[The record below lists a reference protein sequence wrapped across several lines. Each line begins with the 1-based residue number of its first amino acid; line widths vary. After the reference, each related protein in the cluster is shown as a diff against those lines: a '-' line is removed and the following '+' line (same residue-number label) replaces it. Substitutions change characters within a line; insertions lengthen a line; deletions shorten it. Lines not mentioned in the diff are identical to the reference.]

1 MASTY
6 LSKTPS
12 SAGNRKTFTFSTW
25 IKRSNLSSAQTIFM
39 GGQSDGNNNITV
51 CQFQSADTL
60 RFYSYSSAFSF
71 QLITDRLFRDTSAWM
86 HIVVAVDTTQATS
99 SNRIKIYINGVQE
112 TSFSTETYPSQ
123 NFDTYINNNNLHT
136 IGNYNAGTEYF
147 DGSMTHFHF
156 VDGTAYDAST
166 FGESDSVSSIWKPKT
181 APSVTYGT
189 NGFFLKFENSGAM
202 GTDSSGNSNTFTVSG
217 TITQNVDTPSNNF
230 ATINSLTDNSSNT
243 LANGNTKWTST
254 AASAYTNALSTL
266 GFSSGKFYAEAKIA
280 SASTY
285 YPVIGIGSSEASG
298 NYGSP
303 TSTGYVGNS
312 TGSAGLFMHG
322 DIQVDGSSGSPAP
335 TTYTTGDIVGLAVD
349 LDSATKT
356 LKIYKNG
363 TLDQTY
369 TISAPLGFYHFGV
382 SASTTA
388 TDSVEFNF
396 GQGYF
401 GTTASSF
408 CWNCT

>member
-230 ATINSLTDNSSNT
+230 ANLNPN
-243 LANGNTKWTST
+243 
-254 AASAYTNALSTL
+254 
-266 GFSSGKFYAEAKIA
+266 
-280 SASTY
+280 
-285 YPVIGIGSSEASG
+285 
-298 NYGSP
+298 
-303 TSTGYVGNS
+303 
-312 TGSAGLFMHG
+312 
-322 DIQVDGSSGSPAP
+322 
-335 TTYTTGDIVGLAVD
+335 
-349 LDSATKT
+349 
-356 LKIYKNG
+356 
-363 TLDQTY
+363 
-369 TISAPLGFYHFGV
+369 
-382 SASTTA
+382 
-388 TDSVEFNF
+388 
-396 GQGYF
+396 
-401 GTTASSF
+401 
-408 CWNCT
+408 

>member
-136 IGNYNAGTEYF
+136 IGNYNAGTEYL
-147 DGSMTHFHF
+147 DGSMTHIHF
-156 VDGTAYDAST
+156 TDGYAYAASD
-166 FGESDSVSSIWKPKT
+166 FGESR
-181 APSVTYGT
+181 
-189 NGFFLKFENSGAM
+189 
-202 GTDSSGNSNTFTVSG
+202 
-217 TITQNVDTPSNNF
+217 
-230 ATINSLTDNSSNT
+230 
-243 LANGNTKWTST
+243 
-254 AASAYTNALSTL
+254 
-266 GFSSGKFYAEAKIA
+266 FYIRNLEAK
-280 SASTY
+280 
-285 YPVIGIGSSEASG
+285 
-298 NYGSP
+298 NC
-303 TSTGYVGNS
+303 
-312 TGSAGLFMHG
+312 
-322 DIQVDGSSGSPAP
+322 
-335 TTYTTGDIVGLAVD
+335 
-349 LDSATKT
+349 
-356 LKIYKNG
+356 
-363 TLDQTY
+363 
-369 TISAPLGFYHFGV
+369 TISNL
-382 SASTTA
+382 
-388 TDSVEFNF
+388 
-396 GQGYF
+396 
-401 GTTASSF
+401 
-408 CWNCT
+408 WN